1 MPVELEAKVKI
12 DSHEPVRA
20 MLSRLGAQRVS
31 RVMETNTFFDT
42 PTRTLL
48 SQDRGLRLRIKQ
60 DLDRNTTK
68 AVVTFK
74 GPRQPGAFKQRE
86 ELEYEVSD
94 APAAAACFNA
104 LGFATELS
112 FQKRRES
119 WRVNACLVEL
129 DEMPILGTFVEIE
142 GPTADEVESVRRALK
157 LDAHELINDS
167 YIAMLVAELD
177 RRGVKDRVITF

>member
-1 MPVELEAKVKI
+1 MAVELEAKVKV
-12 DSHEPVRA
+12 DSHDPVRT
-20 MLSRLGAQRVS
+20 MLLQLGAQRIS
-31 RVMETNTFFDT
+31 RVLETNTFFDT

-48 SQDRGLRLRIKQ
+48 SQDRGLRLRIKH
-60 DLDRNTTK
+60 DLERDTSK
-68 AVVTFK
+68 AVVTYK
-74 GPRQPGAFKQRE
+74 GPRQPGALKQRE

-94 APAAAACFNA
+94 APAAAASFNA

-129 DEMPILGTFVEIE
+129 DDMPILGTFVEIE

-157 LDAHELINDS
+157 LDALELINDS
-167 YIAMLVAELD
+167 YIAMLVAELE